1 MSHLALYK
9 TASHDCGYLPLRR
22 ANEAVIDPDAP
33 LNRGL
38 YDELLA
44 AGFRRSGDQV
54 YRQHCSGCS
63 ACVPVR
69 IPVRDFA
76 PKRRHRRNLQR
87 NHDLRVRIDSMALG
101 VEHLALYQRYLA
113 TRHSHSPMNQETPEQ
128 IHRFLGCGWATP
140 LQLDYVDASGRLLGF
155 SIADDTPSALS
166 AVYTVFD
173 PDQGARGLGI
183 WSILQQVALAQRSA
197 RQWLYLGYWI
207 AAAKTMR
214 YKTQF
219 APLQHYRN
227 GQWCDGEAAAA

>member
-9 TASHDCGYLPLRR
+9 TASHACGYLPERR

-33 LNRGL
+33 LNRAL

-54 YRQHCSGCS
+54 YRQYCSGCA

-69 IPVRDFA
+69 VPVQAFA
-76 PKRRHRRNLQR
+76 PKRRHQRNLRRNDDLQ
-87 NHDLRVRIDSMALG
+87 VRIDSMGLSDAH
-101 VEHLALYQRYLA
+101 VALYQRYLA
-113 TRHSHSPMNQETPEQ
+113 ARHSDSPMNNESPEQ
-128 IHRFLGCGWATP
+128 IHRFLGCDWATP
-140 LQLDYVDASGRLLGF
+140 LQLDYLDTDGRLVGF
-155 SIADDTPSALS
+155 SVADDTPSALS

-173 PDQGARGLGI
+173 PDHAARGLGI
-183 WSILQQVALAQRSA
+183 WSILQQISLARRSA

-207 AAAKTMR
+207 AAAKTMQ

-219 APLQHYRN
+219 EPLERYQD
-227 GQWCDGEAAAA
+227 GQWQSAEHCPA